1 MFAFSFLVLALFC
14 VLVRRQ
20 ELNLNHQ
27 ESGKPADLMDKYGLN
42 AVSIAE
48 KALKAISRK

>member
-1 MFAFSFLVLALFC
+1 MPLPQEFVGVNDSFG
-14 VLVRRQ
+14 
-20 ELNLNHQ
+20 